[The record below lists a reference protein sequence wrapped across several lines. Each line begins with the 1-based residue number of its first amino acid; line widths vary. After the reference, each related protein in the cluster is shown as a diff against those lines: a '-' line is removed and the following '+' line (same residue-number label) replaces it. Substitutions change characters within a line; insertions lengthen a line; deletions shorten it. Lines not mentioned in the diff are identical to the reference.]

1 MFMITKFRR
10 LLFFLFCDFF
20 IFLFSVYFANL
31 LRFSGEIPQDF
42 EPAILKMSLILVP
55 IKLALMYIFGLYRVP
70 WRFFGLNEAR
80 KIALVMGLGALI
92 FYLIFSLWSDFF
104 NPFARS
110 TIIIDFLL
118 SCVMVGTLR
127 ILKRVLLDFTSFK
140 RGKPC
145 VIIGGTNK
153 ALQVLNGFK
162 SGYASYYC
170 AGITDPREQV
180 IGTDCGGY
188 RVKSMKELKFYASQ
202 GIKSAIIAKKLSQN
216 ELSALYN
223 DLRSFGYDD
232 IKIFTLLGENES
244 KIKDISIEDLLA
256 RKPKDLDKEIIKNY
270 INSKIILITG
280 AGGTIGSELCK
291 LCLEFGAK
299 KLIMLDHSEYNL
311 YAINEATNADT
322 RNVLALID
330 ICNQKDL
337 ERIIFTHRP
346 DIVFHAAAYKHVPLC
361 EYNAISAVKNNILG
375 TKNLIDLAI
384 KYAINRVVLIS
395 TDKAV
400 RPTNVMGA
408 TKRICELYALNS
420 SSHTTQ
426 ITGVRFGNVLGSSG
440 SVIPKFQA
448 QIAKNQALSVTHPQ
462 ITRYFML
469 KSEACEL
476 VLQAGSIARGGELFV
491 LDMGEPVK
499 IADLAKR
506 ILELSGKENLGINY
520 IGLRPGEKLYEE
532 LLIDPK
538 DVKTRFESIFV
549 THSKPC
555 DLKSLNEKISLLLSF
570 DEANES
576 FFKTLK
582 DIVPEFNHAK

>member
-1 MFMITKFRR
+1 MITKFRR

-104 NPFARS
+104 IPFARS

-232 IKIFTLLGENES
+232 IKIFTLLSENES

-299 KLIMLDHSEYNL
+299 KLIMLDHS
-311 YAINEATNADT
+311 
-322 RNVLALID
+322 
-330 ICNQKDL
+330 
-337 ERIIFTHRP
+337 
-346 DIVFHAAAYKHVPLC
+346 
-361 EYNAISAVKNNILG
+361 
-375 TKNLIDLAI
+375 
-384 KYAINRVVLIS
+384 
-395 TDKAV
+395 
-400 RPTNVMGA
+400 
-408 TKRICELYALNS
+408 
-420 SSHTTQ
+420 
-426 ITGVRFGNVLGSSG
+426 
-440 SVIPKFQA
+440 
-448 QIAKNQALSVTHPQ
+448 
-462 ITRYFML
+462 
-469 KSEACEL
+469 
-476 VLQAGSIARGGELFV
+476 
-491 LDMGEPVK
+491 
-499 IADLAKR
+499 
-506 ILELSGKENLGINY
+506 
-520 IGLRPGEKLYEE
+520 
-532 LLIDPK
+532 
-538 DVKTRFESIFV
+538 
-549 THSKPC
+549 
-555 DLKSLNEKISLLLSF
+555 
-570 DEANES
+570 
-576 FFKTLK
+576 
-582 DIVPEFNHAK
+582 